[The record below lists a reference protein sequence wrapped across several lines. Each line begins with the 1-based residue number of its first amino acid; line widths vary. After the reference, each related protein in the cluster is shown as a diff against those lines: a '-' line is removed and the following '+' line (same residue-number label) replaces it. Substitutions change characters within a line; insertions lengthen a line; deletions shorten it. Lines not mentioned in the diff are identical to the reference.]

1 MAVSFQPIRPLL
13 QTGTNTV
20 SRWFSYIGLGIG
32 VLLLL
37 CSIQMYVNIQQ
48 LLKEGSIRKNGF
60 DFVSITKSVT
70 NQTMGQPEKNL
81 FHQPD
86 IDELK
91 SQPFIDGVAPLVPND
106 FRVKLSAGD
115 VLPFSTDMFLE
126 TLENDFI
133 DTIPPSFTWREGQ
146 PSIPIILSSD
156 FFEIYNVFAPG
167 QGLPQV
173 SKETAMGI
181 PVQITAEGNG
191 RQEIFYAKIVAFS
204 DRVNSV
210 LVPKAFLDWANKS
223 FGTKKYVEASRLFIK
238 VKDANNPDLLRFLDS
253 KNYKLNKD
261 KTLLGRNKMVIQGIF
276 TGLGIFGLLVVLLAL
291 MLFSFYLQLVIAR
304 SKDSLHLLL
313 MLGYSPSWL
322 GRNVSRRF
330 IPVYISIIVVTLAV
344 VQLMQWSFHHFV
356 MYDRPELSSFIH
368 WGVIATGVVLVALS
382 MVTNYRLVRRML
394 GRLGEA
400 G

>member
-1 MAVSFQPIRPLL
+1 VAVSFQPIRPLL